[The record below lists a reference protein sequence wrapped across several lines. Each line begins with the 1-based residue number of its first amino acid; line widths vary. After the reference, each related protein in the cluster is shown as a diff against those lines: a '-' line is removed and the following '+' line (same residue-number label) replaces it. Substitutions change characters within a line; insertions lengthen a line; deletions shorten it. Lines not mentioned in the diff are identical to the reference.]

1 MQTALQTLMQSA
13 PVCRPLK
20 VDLQRSTITL
30 DWPANVLVQR
40 TDYVLVPKVAVDD
53 ALSNEKLITIFE
65 TPSGR
70 GRYEHI
76 LTDRDFEFSRRG
88 IECTVYFSRFPHG
101 EYPKPPFTW
110 YGSISMVDRNGLKW
124 TRSLPRMVT
133 NDFGDLVDLTTG
145 ERP

>member
-1 MQTALQTLMQSA
+1 MQTALQTLMQAA

-40 TDYVLVPKVAVDD
+40 TDYVLVPKVDAVEALVTDAQALVFPVPTEEGRFYPHWDD
-53 ALSNEKLITIFE
+53 MDFNFK
-65 TPSGR
+65 R
-70 GRYEHI
+70 GTR
-76 LTDRDFEFSRRG
+76 
-88 IECTVYFSRFPHG
+88 ECTCYFNRIPDG
-101 EYPKPPFTW
+101 NYPKPPGTW
-110 YGSISMVDRNGLKW
+110 YGSISMQDMDGREW
-124 TRSLPRMVT
+124 RCSLPRMVT